1 MLTVELT
8 RKIDFLPQESYI
20 KVDNFEERLIALNQH
35 SDKKSAFRSFMNK
48 MNLAEESVQGNGC
61 YLEEADKI

>member
-1 MLTVELT
+1 M
-8 RKIDFLPQESYI
+8 
-20 KVDNFEERLIALNQH
+20 DNFEERLIALNQH
-35 SDKKSAFRSFMNK
+35 SDKESAFRSFMNK